1 MPTPQV
7 DARRAVE
14 HFEYLSKLELRMY
27 LYKQIEFLREE
38 SYNEN
43 EIVRP
48 QLRAGIEK
56 FGRMLSEQRDVG
68 CTEELD
74 AALVEQIQSL
84 NHLRH
89 DNRERVKTIA
99 YQQSVNKAM
108 LAEVSRWIS
117 LYEETDEN
125 GLRFE
130 GDEFQFV
137 AEVLSQ

>member
-1 MPTPQV
+1 MTTPQI
-7 DARRAVE
+7 DAQRTIE
-14 HFEYLSKLELRMY
+14 HFEYLSKLELRST
-27 LYKQIEFLREE
+27 LYKQIEFLREQA
-38 SYNEN
+38 YHEN

-48 QLRAGIEK
+48 HLRAEIEK
-56 FGRMLSEQRDVG
+56 FGRMLTEQRDVG

-74 AALVEQIQSL
+74 AALVEQIQAL
-84 NHLRH
+84 NHMRH
-89 DNRERVKTIA
+89 NNRETIKTIA
-99 YQQSVNKAM
+99 YRQSVNKAM

-137 AEVLSQ
+137 EVD